1 MGRVVEFPSPNGE
14 ERQVL
19 LAELERVRQEIT
31 ALDLEEP
38 EDMASEAYEAWD
50 DRHEELEDQADDL
63 MDRLEELGEP

>member
-1 MGRVVEFPSPNGE
+1 MGRIVDFPSPNGE
-14 ERQVL
+14 ERQAL
-19 LAELERVRQEIT
+19 LEELERERQEIA

-38 EDMASEAYEAWD
+38 ADMDSEAYKVWG